1 VVLKLTEIGEE
12 EGIVASVAFSA
23 RETTVAEPLAKKNR
37 TRSSS
42 HGGDDRDN
50 ILERILKEHAGCGV
64 RMSFIQRGG

>member
-1 VVLKLTEIGEE
+1 VLKLTEIGEE

-23 RETTVAEPLAKKNR
+23 RETTDAEPLAKKNR

-50 ILERILKEHAGCGV
+50 ILERILKEAR
-64 RMSFIQRGG
+64 RMRGEYELYPNR